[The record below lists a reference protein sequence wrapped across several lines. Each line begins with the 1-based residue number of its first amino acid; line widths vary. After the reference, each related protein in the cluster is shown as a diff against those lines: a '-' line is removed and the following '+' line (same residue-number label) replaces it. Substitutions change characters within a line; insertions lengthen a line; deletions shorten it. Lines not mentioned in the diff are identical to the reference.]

1 MAAQF
6 HRPRKRFGQ
15 HFLHD
20 RHTLQRIV
28 DAIAPRP
35 EDHLIEIGP
44 GRGALTFLLM
54 QRLPRL
60 TAIEVDRDLARYLR
74 DEAARRD
81 GELQLINEDALKFD
95 FSQLANEPRSL
106 RVVGN
111 LPYNI
116 STPLIFHL
124 IEAIDSLRDLH
135 FLLQKEV
142 VDRLAAQ
149 PGSKAYGRLSV
160 MTQYHCHAERLFDV
174 PPGAFQPPPKVDS
187 AVVRLIP
194 HQSPPVTAVEPA
206 HFQALVQ
213 QAFSQRRKTLRKSLK
228 QLATRE
234 DFQHAGIDSSQRPE
248 QLAVQEFVELSNGI
262 IARTKRH
269 DYHRS

>member
-1 MAAQF
+1 
-6 HRPRKRFGQ
+6 
-15 HFLHD
+15 
-20 RHTLQRIV
+20 
-28 DAIAPRP
+28 
-35 EDHLIEIGP
+35 
-44 GRGALTFLLM
+44 M

-60 TAIEVDRDLARYLR
+60 TAIEVDRDLTRYLR

-95 FSQLANEPRSL
+95 FSQLADEPRSL

-160 MTQYHCHAERLFDV
+160 MAQYHCRAERLFDV

-187 AVVRLIP
+187 AVVRLTP
-194 HQSPPVTAVEPA
+194 HATPQVTAIEPA
-206 HFQALVQ
+206 HLQSLVR

-228 QLATRE
+228 YLATSE
-234 DFQHAGIDSSQRPE
+234 DFQQTGIDSSQRPE
-248 QLAVQEFVELSNGI
+248 QLSVQKFVELSNRI
-262 IARTKRH
+262 IASNKH
-269 DYHRS
+269 PDYHRS